1 MRQQLSMGRL
11 KAAPRV
17 EKMASAQRARGFTL
31 IEIMV
36 VLVIIGL
43 LAALIVP
50 SVMDRPDQA
59 RAIKAKQDIKSLESA
74 LKLYRLDNYRYPS
87 QSEGLR
93 ALVEKPDSASKW
105 KGPYVESL
113 PSDPWDTPYGYRNP
127 GTKGRLIDVYTLGA
141 DGREGGEGPDAD
153 IGNWNLDN

>member
-11 KAAPRV
+11 KAAPRG

-127 GTKGRLIDVYTLGA
+127 GTKGRSIDVYTLGA

>member
-1 MRQQLSMGRL
+1 MTNPNPNPQ
-11 KAAPRV
+11 
-17 EKMASAQRARGFTL
+17 RGFTL

-50 SVMDRPDQA
+50 SVMDRPDEA
-59 RAIKAKQDIKSLESA
+59 RAVKARQDIRGLESA

-87 QSEGLR
+87 EAEGLK
-93 ALVEKPDSASKW
+93 ALVEKPSSAQKW

-113 PSDPWDTPYGYRNP
+113 PADPWDQPYRYRNP
-127 GTKGRLIDVYTLGA
+127 GKDGRSIDIFTLGA
-141 DGREGGEGPDAD
+141 DNQEGGEGPDED
-153 IGNWNLDN
+153 IGNWNMEAL

>member
-1 MRQQLSMGRL
+1 MFTRKNS
-11 KAAPRV
+11 
-17 EKMASAQRARGFTL
+17 GFTL

-50 SVMDRPDQA
+50 SVMDRPDEA
-59 RAIKAKQDIKSLESA
+59 RAVKASQDIRGLESA

-87 QSEGLR
+87 QEEGLN
-93 ALVEKPDSASKW
+93 ALVEKPASAKKW

-113 PSDPWDTPYGYRNP
+113 PADPWDTPYRYRNP
-127 GTKGRLIDVYTLGA
+127 GKDGRAIDIYTLGA
-141 DGREGGEGPDAD
+141 DNKEGGEGPDAD
-153 IGNWNLDN
+153 IGNWNMEQ